1 MNQPMEYQPMEGESE
16 MATANDTSASVTQQE
31 EQEEQQPISVIQ
43 VNTERV

>member
-16 MATANDTSASVTQQE
+16 MAPANDTSATVTQ
-31 EQEEQQPISVIQ
+31 QEEQQPISVIQ